1 MYGIE
6 GVHYEVIEKGA
17 VTNGQDRIN
26 YPDGLDATTTTYR
39 KSGTWLMPNQFIGDI
54 WGTDLPAD
62 YWDVTK
68 KFNEE
73 SQKVRS
79 IRHSPSTQPRLRT
92 RSPLARTC

>member
-6 GVHYEVIEKGA
+6 GVHYEVIEEGA

-26 YPDGLDATTTTYR
+26 YPDGVDATTTTYR

-62 YWDVTK
+62 YWDATK
-68 KFNEE
+68 TFNEE
-73 SQKVRS
+73 SQKSAAFGFSFNAGCERD
-79 IRHSPSTQPRLRT
+79 HRLHER
-92 RSPLARTC
+92 C